1 MAHGAHIM
9 LDCTGAVGIEGSWML
24 SLMEK
29 AVDSSSA
36 RRVHSHNEDFDG
48 SVSPL
53 GFASVV
59 LLDESHVSAHCYS
72 ERGWLAIDAF
82 TCGGTDPSRIIE
94 VIEKELKQSYPEIKI
109 N

>member
-9 LDCTGAVGIEGSWML
+9 LDCTGAVGVEGSWML

-29 AVDSSSA
+29 AVDSSGA

>member
-1 MAHGAHIM
+1 M
-9 LDCTGAVGIEGSWML
+9 LDCTGAVGVEGSWML
-24 SLMEK
+24 ALMEK
-29 AVDSSSA
+29 AVDASGA

-72 ERGWLAIDAF
+72 ETGLLAVDAF
-82 TCGGTDPSRIIE
+82 SCGGTDPARIME
-94 VIEKELKQSYPEIKI
+94 VIEKELK
-109 N
+109 